1 MTGNWTFNSEECYF
15 NIFIFRIGN
24 KKETEVEIPNEII
37 DSVTITSDIE
47 EIFPTVEIILKDP
60 FSHLIP
66 NYMDDGKSGIEIYY
80 QRHNKILQHNF
91 IITQINLTEHNL
103 ANTIYVLKGSS
114 TLHNILDSTI
124 MYSTGG
130 DNIDPITILNEILKI
145 TFTKETFVKNEDLL
159 VPVKKINYITP
170 VNYTLKNNIDFLL
183 LEAHNEIS
191 GFYFVQYD
199 IFENKLTVI
208 NTTQIFNKG
217 TYKFK
222 DILGEDVAENTNV
235 NEIHTKF
242 SKGSSA
248 ITVEQLSRNNYISKT
263 DQNRLATNNIILK
276 EFDQTSRS
284 WTQKDY
290 FHKINMSFLPEDSD
304 VKKERIAETPLFP
317 QLTELDSIKTE
328 KHFIQEPNTFKRHS
342 QRLIDYFMF
351 GNVLQITAL
360 GTAQRTVGEAY
371 LINIQKD
378 EQPIA
383 KWLKGKH
390 MISRIYHTFQ
400 VSDHIF
406 SNDISI
412 VRTQHQKLEG
422 GEYEPA
428 E

>member
-1 MTGNWTFNSEECYF
+1 M
-15 NIFIFRIGN
+15 
-24 KKETEVEIPNEII
+24 
-37 DSVTITSDIE
+37 
-47 EIFPTVEIILKDP
+47 
-60 FSHLIP
+60 
-66 NYMDDGKSGIEIYY
+66 
-80 QRHNKILQHNF
+80 
-91 IITQINLTEHNL
+91 TEHTL
-103 ANTIYVLKGSS
+103 AETVYRIKASS
-114 TLHNILDSTI
+114 VYNNILDSTI
-124 MYSTGG
+124 MYSTGAASK
-130 DNIDPITILNEILKI
+130 DPITILNEILLNV
-145 TFTKETFVKNEDLL
+145 FTKDMFIKNEKLL
-159 VPVKKINYITP
+159 VPTKTINYITP

-183 LEAHNEIS
+183 LEAHNEIL
-191 GFYFVQYD
+191 GFYFIQYD
-199 IFENKLTVI
+199 IFSSKLSII

-217 TYKFK
+217 SFTFK
-222 DILGEDVAENTNV
+222 DILKEKVEDNVNV
-235 NEIHTKF
+235 NEVTTKF
-242 SKGSSA
+242 SVGEASA
-248 ITVEQLSRNNYISKT
+248 TAEQLSRNNYTTKAE
-263 DQNRLATNNIILK
+263 QNRLSTNSIILK

-290 FHKINMSFLPEDSD
+290 FHKLNMAFLPDD
-304 VKKERIAETPLFP
+304 VDMKKEIAAENPLFP
-317 QLTELDSIKTE
+317 QLTELDKYKIE

-360 GTAQRTVGEAY
+360 GIAKRAPGEAY
-371 LINIQKD
+371 FINIQKD